1 MSVTI
6 EIEGLKEVQNSLK
19 LLGKKVGSKAE
30 KSVTMKAL
38 RAGGKPI
45 LKEAKSRAPKGRK
58 GRLRRSLAIKNTK
71 GRLEVQ
77 IGARRGKSRE
87 DRLGAWYAHM
97 VEFGTINMSARPF
110 LRPAVD
116 AKSGEAVAVLG
127 ATLFKLIAIE
137 ASK

>member
-1 MSVTI
+1 MPPVQI
-6 EIEGLKEVQNSLK
+6 IQGLKELNVALK
-19 LLGKKVGSKAE
+19 NIGDEVGKKAE
-30 KSVTMKAL
+30 KSISMKAL

-45 LKEAKSRAPKGRK
+45 LEEARRLAPQGRK
-58 GRLRRSLAIKNTK
+58 GRLRRSLAIKNSK

-87 DRLGAWYAHM
+87 DRMGAWYAHM

-116 AKSGEAVAVLG
+116 RKSKEAVKELG
-127 ATLFKLIAIE
+127 STLFKLIVIE
-137 ASK
+137 SNK